1 MKVFFDTNVLVAA
14 FATRG
19 LCADLFAHVLLEH
32 ELVVGEV
39 VLDELR
45 EKLRTKLKLPKKT
58 VDEIEALLRESV
70 VVKKP
75 AKHLG
80 LKNQRPGRRVGG
92 GVGGGRGGRRPRHR
106 RCRGPQGRQAGTSAN
121 PPPEGT
127 LGSLARPRTRTMTG
141 RLRDVTQT
149 LELPHP
155 QHDAVPTGA
164 VLVHQ
169 PSLTLAKESV
179 SYGWQATRRLST
191 IARSAKVDQQ
201 ARPSGE
207 VQMASHFS
215 PSHRVLFCAKVVH
228 RSATCPP

>member
-58 VDEIEALLRESV
+58 IDEIEALLRESV

-80 LKNQRPGRRVGG
+80 LKISDPDDEWVVASAVAGGADVLVTGDAAVLKVGKRAP
-92 GVGGGRGGRRPRHR
+92 VPILPPRGLWDLL
-106 RCRGPQGRQAGTSAN
+106 RGPE
-121 PPPEGT
+121 PE
-127 LGSLARPRTRTMTG
+127 R
-141 RLRDVTQT
+141 
-149 LELPHP
+149 
-155 QHDAVPTGA
+155 
-164 VLVHQ
+164 
-169 PSLTLAKESV
+169 
-179 SYGWQATRRLST
+179 
-191 IARSAKVDQQ
+191 
-201 ARPSGE
+201 
-207 VQMASHFS
+207 
-215 PSHRVLFCAKVVH
+215 
-228 RSATCPP
+228 